1 MVEKKKIKGWIL
13 DVILV
18 IGFFIGWFIVGLLIS
33 AIVVVIIYFLLR
45 SSFDYTKTK
54 KDKSINKNDTDEK

>member
-1 MVEKKKIKGWIL
+1 MEEKKKMKGWIL

>member
-1 MVEKKKIKGWIL
+1 MVEKKKMKGWIF

-33 AIVVVIIYFLLR
+33 AVVIVIIYFLLR
-45 SSFDYTKTK
+45 GSFDYTKK
-54 KDKSINKNDTDEK
+54 KKIINKNDTDEK